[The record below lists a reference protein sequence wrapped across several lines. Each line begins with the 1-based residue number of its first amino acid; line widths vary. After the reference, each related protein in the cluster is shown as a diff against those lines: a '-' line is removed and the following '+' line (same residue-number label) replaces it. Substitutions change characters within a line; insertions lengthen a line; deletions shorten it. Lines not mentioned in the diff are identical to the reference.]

1 MNELCEVC
9 GAYFPCEHI
18 EPIDETL
25 LPIELDESWA
35 ATLTNGD
42 YAEMIVADADSA

>member
-1 MNELCEVC
+1 MNELCPTC

-25 LPIELDESWA
+25 PPIELDESWSR
-35 ATLTNGD
+35 TLSDAD
-42 YAEMIVADADSA
+42 YADLIIESYDSL